1 MTVLVAARAGSVSS
15 VEVLSS
21 TIISV
26 LGAGDAVMRLSE
38 RLSAMRREEPRRTDM
53 SLVWVEG
60 RFGLLF
66 G

>member
-1 MTVLVAARAGSVSS
+1 MLVAARAGSVSS

-26 LGAGDAVMRLSE
+26 FGAGDAVMRLSE

>member
-1 MTVLVAARAGSVSS
+1 MLVAAWVGSVSS
-15 VEVLSS
+15 AVVLSS

-26 LGAGDAVMRLSE
+26 FGAGEAVMRLSA
-38 RLSAMRREEPRRTDM
+38 RFSAMRQEEPRRTDM
-53 SLVWVEG
+53 SLVWVER

>member
-1 MTVLVAARAGSVSS
+1 MLVAARVGSVSS

-26 LGAGDAVMRLSE
+26 FGAGDAVMRLSE

>member
-1 MTVLVAARAGSVSS
+1 MLVAARVGSVSS

-26 LGAGDAVMRLSE
+26 FGAGDAVMRLSE

-60 RFGLLF
+60 RVGLLF